1 MITLKKYKWLL
12 LLFSAILIISCST
25 DDNGDNEETE
35 ENITSGSADFSKYV
49 AIGNSLTAG
58 YTDGALFIEAQ
69 KNSYPNI
76 LAGQFALA
84 GGGDFNQ
91 PLMNDNIGGLL
102 LGGNVIAENRLFFN
116 GSGPERLPGTPT
128 TDISQILSGSFNNM
142 GVPGAKVYHLL
153 APGYGNIAGVPGG
166 QANPYFVRFAS
177 SPNTTILADAVAQ
190 QPTFFTL
197 WIGNND
203 VLGYASSGG
212 AGVNQAGNPD
222 PSTYGGSDIT
232 DPTVFAMAFGAIVE
246 NLTANGAKGAVANI
260 PNVMTTAYF
269 TTVPH
274 NPLNPADPNF
284 GPMIPVLN
292 QHYAQINQVFQILGV
307 PERSII
313 FHTNQASAVVVK
325 DEYLADLSQQMTTV
339 MIAGG
344 VDPMLA
350 TLLGNIYGQARQAN
364 DTDLMVLPSM
374 SVIGQLNQEVFDML
388 VAMGVPPETAAQLA
402 VNGLTYPLEDQW
414 VLVDQEQME
423 VATAT
428 ATFNTIINDVAAQKG
443 LAFVDAYA
451 ILDEIATVGVPFDEF
466 HLNGSLVFGGLFSLD
481 GIHPTARGAAYIAN
495 RFIESINTT
504 YGSTLPFVK
513 ARDYV
518 TIFGPELP

>member
-1 MITLKKYKWLL
+1 
-12 LLFSAILIISCST
+12 
-25 DDNGDNEETE
+25 
-35 ENITSGSADFSKYV
+35 
-49 AIGNSLTAG
+49 
-58 YTDGALFIEAQ
+58 
-69 KNSYPNI
+69 
-76 LAGQFALA
+76 
-84 GGGDFNQ
+84 
-91 PLMNDNIGGLL
+91 
-102 LGGNVIAENRLFFN
+102 
-116 GSGPERLPGTPT
+116 
-128 TDISQILSGSFNNM
+128 
-142 GVPGAKVYHLL
+142 
-153 APGYGNIAGVPGG
+153 
-166 QANPYFVRFAS
+166 
-177 SPNTTILADAVAQ
+177 
-190 QPTFFTL
+190 
-197 WIGNND
+197 
-203 VLGYASSGG
+203 
-212 AGVNQAGNPD
+212 
-222 PSTYGGSDIT
+222 TYGGSDIT

-269 TTVPH
+269 TTVPY

-344 VDPMLA
+344 VDPMVA

-364 DTDLMVLPSM
+364 EADLMVLPSM
-374 SVIGQLNQEVFDML
+374 SVIGQLNQDVYNML
-388 VAMGVPPETAAQLA
+388 VGMGVPPETAAQLS

-414 VLVDQEQME
+414 VLVNQEQME

-443 LAFVDAYA
+443 LAFVDAHA

-466 HLNGSLVFGGLFSLD
+466 HLNGSLVYGGLFSLD

-504 YGSTLPFVK
+504 YGSTLPYVK